1 LFFCF
6 ENILALVIFLFW
18 ELRLL
23 GGAAD
28 WYFEDKVEVSKVH
41 NNSSS
46 RRLPVI
52 ICKCGYEILFL
63 PDLKAMSQAI
73 EKHILEHKKNG
84 ATDAEAN
91 RIELDLIAQI
101 LNKAA
106 DESEI

>member
-1 LFFCF
+1 
-6 ENILALVIFLFW
+6 
-18 ELRLL
+18 
-23 GGAAD
+23 
-28 WYFEDKVEVSKVH
+28 
-41 NNSSS
+41 
-46 RRLPVI
+46 
-52 ICKCGYEILFL
+52 
-63 PDLKAMSQAI
+63 MSQAI